1 MGTEEEEEEEDDGQT
16 ERTGR
21 QRRQNE
27 KTDLEGGII
36 GRQEK
41 VR

>member
-1 MGTEEEEEEEDDGQT
+1 MGTEEEVEEEDDGQT
-16 ERTGR
+16 ERTGW